1 MSRNKRTKNN
11 PDALQLNIIKKVLL
25 YCDNIRRFEFKQ
37 LFYFLI
43 NRIIKPYLPFFVL
56 KHKENLHNY
65 SVVKSNINSLFGFVK
80 IWRITEDSLIHEDKY
95 FRLFMKKVLENKS
108 YYQLNLDDFEGT
120 DLEIMNNLYRF
131 HLIAEISNELKMTPP
146 EKIAIIV
153 EWIDNISV
161 SRNSKW
167 NGFNTSMRLIN
178 WMKILHSLPDQFQ
191 PESNNWEKIVNS
203 IILHL
208 KIISHNIENHVP
220 GNHVLIQ
227 YFSQWLVYNIFS
239 EWKNSEVYSTRNKNK
254 LLKEIGKEFYKDG
267 LHFEFSFHY
276 HVQVTLFS
284 LIWLYGLS
292 VLGQQISTEVKNKIA
307 KASNL
312 IKGFLFPD
320 GTIPMIGDNCY
331 TFLNSSLKE
340 DINLCIRLTNL
351 ILSERNDNKKSDNK
365 LVITKSYLISQVGD
379 SKIIFDIGNIGY
391 KSNPGH
397 GHSDLLSILYF
408 NKELLFIDPGT
419 NTYNNIEESLLQK
432 KALSHNTLSVDG
444 EDQAF
449 LWGFFRWSFLP
460 SHLRQSVN
468 YKNNL
473 MMRAEFTGFKK
484 RGEFTHKREVSFNK
498 AGIILK
504 DSVLGT
510 GVHNIFINFILAP
523 NITFI
528 VNEDVIILSGRENSW
543 HMKIYSRSKFNVS
556 EHSINIF
563 PAYDVSRLS
572 SKLSVNFKLVSF
584 PFYSEIEVSRV

>member
-1 MSRNKRTKNN
+1 MNKNKRTKNN

-25 YCDNIRRFEFKQ
+25 YFDNIRRFEFKQ
-37 LFYFLI
+37 LFFLLI

-80 IWRITEDSLIHEDKY
+80 VWRITEDSLIHEDKY
-95 FRLFMKKVLENKS
+95 FQIFMKKVLENKS

-120 DLEIMNNLYRF
+120 DLEILNNLYRF

-153 EWIDNISV
+153 EWIDNTSV
-161 SRNSKW
+161 SRDSKW

-191 PESNNWEKIVNS
+191 PEPNNWEKIVNS

-208 KIISHNIENHVP
+208 KIISHNIEYHVP

-227 YFSQWLVYNIFS
+227 YFSLWLVYNIFS
-239 EWKNSEVYSTRNKNK
+239 DWKNAEIRSTRYKNK
-254 LLKEIGKEFYKDG
+254 LLKEIDKEFYKDG
-267 LHFEFSFHY
+267 SHFEFSFHY
-276 HVQVTLFS
+276 QVQITLFS

-292 VLGQQISTEVKNKIA
+292 VLGQQISTEVKSKIA

-312 IKGFLFPD
+312 IKDFLFPD
-320 GTIPMIGDNCY
+320 ETIPMIGDNCY

-340 DINLCIRLTNL
+340 DINLCHRLFDL
-351 ILSERNDNKKSDNK
+351 ILCERNDNKKSDNK
-365 LVITKSYLISQVGD
+365 LVLTKSYMISQKAD

-397 GHSDLLSILYF
+397 GHSDLLSMLYF
-408 NKELLFIDPGT
+408 NKEPLFIDPGT
-419 NTYNNIEESLLQK
+419 NTYNNTEESLLQK
-432 KALSHNTLSVDG
+432 KAISHNTLSVNG

-460 SHLRQSVN
+460 SHLSQSVQFN
-468 YKNNL
+468 TDTIL
-473 MMRAEFTGFKK
+473 TGEFTGFKK
-484 RGEFTHKREVSFNK
+484 GGEFTHKREVSFNE

-504 DSVLGT
+504 DSAFGT
-510 GVHNIFINFILAP
+510 GVQNIFINFILAP

-528 VNEDVIILSGRENSW
+528 VEEDVIILSGRENSW
-543 HMKIYSRSKFNVS
+543 YMKIHSKSKFNIS

-563 PAYDVSRLS
+563 PAYNVSRFS
-572 SKLSVNFKLVSF
+572 SKLCVNFELVSF
-584 PFYSEIEVSRV
+584 PFNSEIEIFRA

>member
-1 MSRNKRTKNN
+1 MSRNKRTTSN

-25 YCDNIRRFEFKQ
+25 YFDNIRRFEFKQ
-37 LFYFLI
+37 LFYLLI

-80 IWRITEDSLIHEDKY
+80 IWRITEESLIHEDKY

-108 YYQLNLDDFEGT
+108 YYQLNPDDFEGT

-146 EKIAIIV
+146 EKIALIV
-153 EWIDNISV
+153 EWIDNTSV
-161 SRNSKW
+161 SRDSKW

-191 PESNNWEKIVNS
+191 PEPNNWEKIVNS
-203 IILHL
+203 IVLHL
-208 KIISHNIENHVP
+208 KIVSHNIENHVP

-227 YFSQWLVYNIFS
+227 YFSLWIVYNIFS
-239 EWKNSEVYSTRNKNK
+239 EWEKSKVYSTRNKNK
-254 LLKEIGKEFYKDG
+254 LLKEIDKEFYKDG
-267 LHFEFSFHY
+267 SHFEFSFHY
-276 HVQVTLFS
+276 HVQITLFN

-292 VLGQQISTEVKNKIA
+292 VIGQQISTEAKNEIE

-312 IKGFLFPD
+312 ISDFLFPD

-331 TFLNSSLKE
+331 TFLLFSKQ
-340 DINLCIRLTNL
+340 
-351 ILSERNDNKKSDNK
+351 NDVKKSDNK
-365 LVITKSYLISQVGD
+365 LVITKSYAISQSGD
-379 SKIIFDIGNIGY
+379 SQIIFDIGNIGY
-391 KSNPGH
+391 RSNPGH
-397 GHSDLLSILYF
+397 GHSDLLSIIYF
-408 NKELLFIDPGT
+408 NREPLFIDPGT
-419 NTYNNIEESLLQK
+419 KTYNNSKESLLQK
-432 KALSHNTLSVDG
+432 KTISHNTLSIDG

-460 SHLRQSVN
+460 SHLRHSAN
-468 YKNNL
+468 YKNDTII
-473 MMRAEFTGFKK
+473 RGEFTGFKK
-484 RGEFTHKREVSFNK
+484 RVKFIHKREVSFNE

-504 DSVLGT
+504 DSALGT

-528 VNEDVIILSGRENSW
+528 VNEDLIILSGRENSW
-543 HMKIYSRSKFNVS
+543 HMKIHSKSKFNIS

-563 PAYDVSRLS
+563 PAYNISRFSL
-572 SKLSVNFKLVSF
+572 KLCVNFELVSF
-584 PFYSEIEVSRV
+584 PFSSEIEVFRA